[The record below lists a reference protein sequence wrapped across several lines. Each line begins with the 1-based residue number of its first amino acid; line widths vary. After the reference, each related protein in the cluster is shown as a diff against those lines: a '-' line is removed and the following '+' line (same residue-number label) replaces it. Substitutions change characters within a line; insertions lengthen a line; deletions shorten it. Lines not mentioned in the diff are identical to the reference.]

1 MYIVPDAGDIA
12 WLDFGPQAGREQAG
26 RRTALVIT
34 DQAYNRANG
43 LAVLCPLASK
53 RLMGSPPKK

>member
-1 MYIVPDAGDIA
+1 MRAT

-53 RLMGSPPKK
+53 RLMASPPKK